1 MKKENKLKIKH
12 ISGTDAKF
20 YIDGKF
26 MNKQKESWK
35 KEEKELEKL
44 WDKQDHY
51 VFKFGKSGFSFS
63 KVEAKKGRQKNN

>member
-1 MKKENKLKIKH
+1 MKKEN
-12 ISGTDAKF
+12 
-20 YIDGKF
+20 
-26 MNKQKESWK
+26 WK

-63 KVEAKKGRQKNN
+63 KVEAKKGRHQKITKIK